1 MKLFDLTNKVAIVT
15 GGGRGNGKAIANGL
29 FEYGA
34 KVISV
39 DLNHDEDYQNEIIKI
54 RGDVTEIEV
63 IKETYSKALAIS
75 KQLILVN
82 NAGITIP
89 ISGSYPIESWDK
101 TIKTNL
107 TAPYL
112 WLEELRNLGGFIIDG
127 AVINITS
134 LSAERAFPDNP
145 AYVAAKGGLKML
157 SKAYA
162 QELSKYNIRVN
173 SLGPGYIKTK
183 MTINSYLDDNRRD
196 QRQRQ
201 TMLGRWGESE
211 DLIGGIVFLASNA
224 SSYVTGQDLYIDGG
238 WLAKGLIED

>member
-1 MKLFDLTNKVAIVT
+1 MKLFDLTDKVAIVT
-15 GGGRGNGKAIANGL
+15 GGGRGNGKAIAYGL

-39 DLNHDEDYQNEIIKI
+39 DLNHDKDYNKKI
-54 RGDVTEIEV
+54 LKISGDITEINT

-75 KQLILVN
+75 KHLILVN
-82 NAGITIP
+82 NAGITLP
-89 ISGSYPIESWDK
+89 FSGAYPIESWDK

-112 WLEELRNLGGFIIDG
+112 WLEELRNKGDEVLGG

-173 SLGPGYIKTK
+173 SLGPGYIRTT
-183 MTINSYLDDNRRD
+183 MTEKSYRDKSKRD

-211 DLIGGIVFLASNA
+211 DLIGGIVYLASNA
-224 SSYVTGQDLYIDGG
+224 SMYVTGQDLYIDGG
-238 WLAKGLIED
+238 WLAKGLI